1 MTSGDW
7 QQVRQ
12 IFHAALDVPPEARL
26 AFVQAQTED
35 ARVVQEVH
43 SLLRA
48 HPAAEGFLSTPAAPG
63 AIAAAAPHLRPG
75 DRLGSFEVL
84 GLLGSGGMGEV
95 YRARDTRLD
104 WDVAIKVLSSS
115 VGDDGRQRLERE
127 ARAIARLAHPRVCTL
142 HDVGSARI
150 GERDATYLV
159 MELVDGE
166 TLAARLGRGP
176 LPVAPAL
183 GVAIDVAEALVAAHG
198 AGLVH
203 RDLKPANVMLTRT
216 GAKLLDFGLARPG
229 ASPVG
234 GNGASAVPASS
245 GPPVSVLAGTPP
257 YMAPEQM
264 QGADAD
270 ARSDLFAFG
279 ATLYEMLTGTQAF
292 EAGPDG
298 DVQAAILEREPA
310 PLTER
315 APLAPP
321 ALARIVATC
330 LAKDRDERWQTAKD
344 LLRELR
350 WLKADLATHA
360 PALAGA
366 GAVSRRGVVLAAT
379 MAVAVLGTAAVA
391 VMRSSPAAPTRV
403 SFVVPPP
410 EGTRFPR
417 GTIDMAVSPD
427 GSRLVFG
434 AMSADGTWRLWLRR
448 FDAVESHAITGS
460 EGARFPFWS
469 PDGRWIAFFSGG
481 KLKRIPEA
489 GGLAQDV
496 CDVRRPLG
504 GAWSPNG
511 TILFGAFQGTLFRV
525 PASGGPPAQ
534 VTALDASLGHN
545 THGWPVFLPDGQ
557 RFLFLAFSDDPAQAA
572 VYQGTLD
579 AADTRRVVA
588 AESRVAVT
596 GGHLLSLSKGVLVA
610 RPYDPARVP
619 GDGASITIADHIAS
633 DTPQRAGSVFAAAGR
648 VVAFRSASADS
659 RLIWR
664 DRMGNQVGAFPLEA
678 DWHHP
683 WLSPDDTR
691 VAVEKTD
698 PARARHTIWILDVA
712 RGTAS
717 RLLDDWSGA
726 HLPVWSP
733 DGHRVLFA
741 SNRLGGVD
749 LFQIAADGSAPDT
762 LVHRSREGNVEVTD
776 WSLDGR
782 LALYQTNRHGNYDI
796 LAIPLSG
803 AGGPRPLLETT
814 ANGIHGQ
821 CGPTAAGLPT
831 RPTNPDPPKS
841 SCSGSWRRLKVRV
854 STRGGAQPRWRR
866 DGRELY
872 YLAPDGGLMALP
884 VTARAD

>member
-1 MTSGDW
+1 M
-7 QQVRQ
+7 
-12 IFHAALDVPPEARL
+12 
-26 AFVQAQTED
+26 AQ
-35 ARVVQEVH
+35 
-43 SLLRA
+43 
-48 HPAAEGFLSTPAAPG
+48 GG
-63 AIAAAAPHLRPG
+63 PG
-75 DRLGSFEVL
+75 D
-84 GLLGSGGMGEV
+84 
-95 YRARDTRLD
+95 Y
-104 WDVAIKVLSSS
+104 
-115 VGDDGRQRLERE
+115 
-127 ARAIARLAHPRVCTL
+127 
-142 HDVGSARI
+142 
-150 GERDATYLV
+150 
-159 MELVDGE
+159 
-166 TLAARLGRGP
+166 
-176 LPVAPAL
+176 
-183 GVAIDVAEALVAAHG
+183 
-198 AGLVH
+198 
-203 RDLKPANVMLTRT
+203 
-216 GAKLLDFGLARPG
+216 
-229 ASPVG
+229 
-234 GNGASAVPASS
+234 
-245 GPPVSVLAGTPP
+245 
-257 YMAPEQM
+257 
-264 QGADAD
+264 
-270 ARSDLFAFG
+270 
-279 ATLYEMLTGTQAF
+279 
-292 EAGPDG
+292 
-298 DVQAAILEREPA
+298 
-310 PLTER
+310 
-315 APLAPP
+315 
-321 ALARIVATC
+321 
-330 LAKDRDERWQTAKD
+330 
-344 LLRELR
+344 
-350 WLKADLATHA
+350 A

-391 VMRSSPAAPTRV
+391 VMRSSPAAPARV

-469 PDGRWIAFFSGG
+469 PDGRWIAFFGGG

-525 PASGGPPAQ
+525 PASGGSPAQ

-596 GGHLLSLSKGVLVA
+596 GGQLLSLSKGVLVA

-712 RGTAS
+712 RGTTS
-717 RLLDDWSGA
+717 RLLDDRSGA

-733 DGHRVLFA
+733 DGQRILFA

-749 LFQIAADGSAPDT
+749 LFRIAADGSAPDT

-803 AGGPRPLLETT
+803 AGEPQPLLETT
-814 ANGIHGQ
+814 ANEIHGQ
-821 CGPTAAGLPT
+821 SRPTAAGSPT
-831 RPTNPDPPKS
+831 HPTNPDPPKS
-841 SCSGSWRRLKVRV
+841 SCSGSLEAAQSRGYRRAAGL
-854 STRGGAQPRWRR
+854 SHAGGATAGSSTTLRR
-866 DGRELY
+866 
-872 YLAPDGGLMALP
+872 MA
-884 VTARAD
+884 A

>member
-1 MTSGDW
+1 M
-7 QQVRQ
+7 
-12 IFHAALDVPPEARL
+12 
-26 AFVQAQTED
+26 
-35 ARVVQEVH
+35 
-43 SLLRA
+43 
-48 HPAAEGFLSTPAAPG
+48 
-63 AIAAAAPHLRPG
+63 
-75 DRLGSFEVL
+75 
-84 GLLGSGGMGEV
+84 
-95 YRARDTRLD
+95 
-104 WDVAIKVLSSS
+104 
-115 VGDDGRQRLERE
+115 
-127 ARAIARLAHPRVCTL
+127 
-142 HDVGSARI
+142 
-150 GERDATYLV
+150 
-159 MELVDGE
+159 
-166 TLAARLGRGP
+166 
-176 LPVAPAL
+176 
-183 GVAIDVAEALVAAHG
+183 
-198 AGLVH
+198 
-203 RDLKPANVMLTRT
+203 
-216 GAKLLDFGLARPG
+216 
-229 ASPVG
+229 
-234 GNGASAVPASS
+234 
-245 GPPVSVLAGTPP
+245 
-257 YMAPEQM
+257 
-264 QGADAD
+264 
-270 ARSDLFAFG
+270 
-279 ATLYEMLTGTQAF
+279 
-292 EAGPDG
+292 
-298 DVQAAILEREPA
+298 
-310 PLTER
+310 
-315 APLAPP
+315 
-321 ALARIVATC
+321 ATC

-391 VMRSSPAAPTRV
+391 VMRSSPAASARV

-469 PDGRWIAFFSGG
+469 PDGRWIAFFGGG

-534 VTALDASLGHN
+534 VTALDASLGHH

-596 GGHLLSLSKGVLVA
+596 GGHLLSLSKGVLRGPA
-610 RPYDPARVP
+610 LRPGACAGRRRVDHDRRPHRVRYTAASRQRLRGRRPRGRVP
-619 GDGASITIADHIAS
+619 
-633 DTPQRAGSVFAAAGR
+633 QRERRQSTDLAGSDGQPGR
-648 VVAFRSASADS
+648 S
-659 RLIWR
+659 
-664 DRMGNQVGAFPLEA
+664 
-678 DWHHP
+678 
-683 WLSPDDTR
+683 LSPGGGLAPS
-691 VAVEKTD
+691 VAVSGRHACRRRED
-698 PARARHTIWILDVA
+698 GPRARAPYHLDPRRG

-717 RLLDDWSGA
+717 RLLDDRAGA

-814 ANGIHGQ
+814 ANEIHGQ
-821 CGPTAAGLPT
+821 FS
-831 RPTNPDPPKS
+831 PDGRWIAYTS
-841 SCSGSWRRLKVRV
+841 DESGSPEVFVQRFPGGGSKSRV

-872 YLAPDGGLMALP
+872 YLAPDGGLMAVP
-884 VTARAD
+884 VTARAGSIDAGSPRTLFDTGITGSFVDRRNQYVVTRDGTRFLVNVSSNDTNSAPITVILNWDAGRAQ